1 MSSPRG
7 AAQGGAASSCCGTE
21 VTLSEEARSLE
32 RRRGRDTGGLMSA
45 DALEPA
51 GSTSI
56 PAVLAHTA
64 ERAGDELAVADG
76 DVRLTYAELRDE
88 ARTFGA
94 GLAAVGVEPGD
105 RVANCAHTSGSGT
118 IAGLGPLPPGPVLGS
133 LTTPIHG
140 HRRSGERRG
149 GEGGTM
155 LRSANR
161 GHPGRAPP
169 RV

>member
-64 ERAGDELAVADG
+64 ERAGDELAVVDG

-88 ARTFGA
+88 ARSFGA
-94 GLAAVGVEPGD
+94 GLVAVGVEPGD
-105 RVANCAHTSGSGT
+105 RVAIWDPNGARWVLAVLGT
-118 IAGLGPLPPGPVLGS
+118 FSPGPVLLPGD
-133 LTTPIHG
+133 PRFHG
-140 HRRSGERRG
+140 
-149 GEGGTM
+149 
-155 LRSANR
+155 A
-161 GHPGRAPP
+161 AA
-169 RV
+169 

>member
-64 ERAGDELAVADG
+64 ERAGDELAVVDG
-76 DVRLTYAELRDE
+76 AVRLTYAELREE
-88 ARTFGA
+88 ARSFGE
-94 GLAAVGVEPGD
+94 GLVAVG
-105 RVANCAHTSGSGT
+105 GST
-118 IAGLGPLPPGPVLGS
+118 A
-133 LTTPIHG
+133 
-140 HRRSGERRG
+140 RAEARRG
-149 GEGGTM
+149 GKEGGSPC
-155 LRSANR
+155 RIRWGADQYKK
-161 GHPGRAPP
+161 
-169 RV
+169 

>member
-64 ERAGDELAVADG
+64 ERAGDELAVVDG

-88 ARTFGA
+88 ARSFGA
-94 GLAAVGVEPGD
+94 GLVAVGVEP
-105 RVANCAHTSGSGT
+105 RSEEHTSE
-118 IAGLGPLPPGPVLGS
+118 LQS
-133 LTTPIHG
+133 LMRI
-140 HRRSGERRG
+140 
-149 GEGGTM
+149 
-155 LRSANR
+155 
-161 GHPGRAPP
+161 
-169 RV
+169 